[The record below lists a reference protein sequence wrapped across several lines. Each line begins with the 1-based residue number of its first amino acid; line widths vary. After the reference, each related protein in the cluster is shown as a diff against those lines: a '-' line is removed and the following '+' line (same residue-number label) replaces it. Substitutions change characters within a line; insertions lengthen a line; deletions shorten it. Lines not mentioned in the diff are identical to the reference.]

1 MKTKN
6 AILLM
11 SVMVI
16 LTANNACK
24 TPKSVEVAT
33 GAKEVSL
40 PFSGKEF
47 KSDKEYFRAMG
58 SGKSPDKEDAR
69 RIAALSASQRLSAN
83 IKEVLSSA
91 MRQYTQTLDGNG
103 KQEFEGSFSNQ
114 TWTFV
119 EQTLVHSTVKDEKL
133 FIETD
138 KTYTCYVVKEISTQP
153 ILEEVN
159 NQISKNKK
167 LEINYDQKKFAEDVD
182 KEKQKMAED
191 RRANEK

>member
-133 FIETD
+133 FVSFTVEQ
-138 KTYTCYVVKEISTQP
+138 KLKWRKESKIPLEFQSSGSECHFLRQRTIGTSFVSYQDTQS
-153 ILEEVN
+153 L
-159 NQISKNKK
+159 SK
-167 LEINYDQKKFAEDVD
+167 LVTA
-182 KEKQKMAED
+182 
-191 RRANEK
+191 